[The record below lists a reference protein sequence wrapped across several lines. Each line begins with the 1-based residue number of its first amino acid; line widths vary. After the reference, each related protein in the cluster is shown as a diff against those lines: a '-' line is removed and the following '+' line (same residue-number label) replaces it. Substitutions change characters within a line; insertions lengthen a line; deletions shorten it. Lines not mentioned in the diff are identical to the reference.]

1 MLTNSFE
8 GSSSSLEPL
17 KMVVVVYSRVVNGSS
32 GGGMKISGDIALVH
46 SKKGICCSSLLRYI

>member
-17 KMVVVVYSRVVNGSS
+17 KMVVVYSRVVNGSSGS
-32 GGGMKISGDIALVH
+32 GGGMKISGDIALVVV
-46 SKKGICCSSLLRYI
+46 KRVYVVAAC

>member
-17 KMVVVVYSRVVNGSS
+17 KMVVVYSRVVNGSS
-32 GGGMKISGDIALVH
+32 GSGGMKISGDIAMVVNRVYVVAA
-46 SKKGICCSSLLRYI
+46 C

>member
-8 GSSSSLEPL
+8 GSSSLEPL

-32 GGGMKISGDIALVH
+32 GSGGGMKISGDIALVVV
-46 SKKGICCSSLLRYI
+46 KRVYVVAAC

>member
-8 GSSSSLEPL
+8 GSSSLEPL

-32 GGGMKISGDIALVH
+32 GSGMKISGDIALVVV
-46 SKKGICCSSLLRYI
+46 KRVYVVAAC

>member
-8 GSSSSLEPL
+8 GSSSLEPL

-32 GGGMKISGDIALVH
+32 GSGGMKISGDIALVVNRVYVVAA
-46 SKKGICCSSLLRYI
+46 C

>member
-8 GSSSSLEPL
+8 GSSSSSLEPL

-32 GGGMKISGDIALVH
+32 GSGMKISGDIALVV
-46 SKKGICCSSLLRYI
+46 KRVYVVAAC